1 MKKLITILMVVL
13 LTTCNLFAETK
24 AVEPEMIGKYSNGGF
39 GVDFNTTYNINNY
52 RMNSCFSNF
61 YV

>member
-1 MKKLITILMVVL
+1 MVVL